1 MTTPAR
7 TIADLRRAVPET
19 QYRKALRQAEFLG
32 LDLGEIESDHA
43 AVAERRTD
51 DIQVFRGESAADAQ
65 HYTAFE

>member
-1 MTTPAR
+1 MAEFDAIGLGQCQQGHRITVDEL
-7 TIADLRRAVPET
+7 DLR
-19 QYRKALRQAEFLG
+19 
-32 LDLGEIESDHA
+32 EIESDHA